1 MDMNISARIIITASL
16 LAGSLAPLR
25 AETKEAI
32 KYIPAMVLVVLVV
45 VFLPQVVTFL
55 PNLFFR

>member
-32 KYIPAMVLVVLVV
+32 KYGD
-45 VFLPQVVTFL
+45 FEH
-55 PNLFFR
+55 